1 MGIYLNPNNVN
12 FQRDLDGKI
21 YIDKSMLLSVLNTM
35 INTNRN
41 LLCVSRP
48 RRFGK
53 SMAENM
59 MTAYYSK
66 GADSRSLFEGLKF
79 AQDETFDKYLNKCNV
94 LMIDMN
100 GMFNNKEAGYST
112 VKFFTKEIAAELKEA
127 FPMVEIRDTQTLPD
141 MIGSIYRATGEQ
153 FIIIIDEYDVLVREK
168 VPQAEFAEYLQF
180 LNGMFK
186 NSNLLPAISLAYLTG
201 ILPIVRDKIQSKLNN
216 FKEYTMLGAGPL
228 TEFVGFTEEETKS
241 LCDEYSMD
249 FAECRRWYNGYRLKN
264 MDIYNPN
271 AVVTAMLDGEYGNY
285 WAKTGSYEALKDY
298 ILMNFD
304 GIKDDVV
311 AMLGGRQVKVNV
323 TKYMNTMTDFSG
335 KDDVFTYLIH
345 LGYLAYD
352 PEMKECRIPN
362 NEIRQE
368 WVNSIEDS
376 SDYTYIM
383 KMINA
388 SEELLE
394 ATLECDEAQIAAALD
409 NAHSIV
415 MNNMTYNKESCFQSA
430 IVLAYFYARSK
441 YTVITELPTGKGYA
455 DVAFIPFVPNV
466 PAIVIEL
473 KNSAK
478 VTAETALDQIK
489 SKKYFAALDNYAGD
503 ILLVGVSYNPE
514 SKEHRCRVERMSI

>member
-1 MGIYLNPNNVN
+1 MKQLCYFIMVITVLAGLICCATETESSGGSSPAKPVSTTSTTVYSISHVEFDSLS
-12 FQRDLDGKI
+12 
-21 YIDKSMLLSVLNTM
+21 YILTADTDASDDKVFTM
-35 INTNRN
+35 T
-41 LLCVSRP
+41 V
-48 RRFGK
+48 
-53 SMAENM
+53 
-59 MTAYYSK
+59 
-66 GADSRSLFEGLKF
+66 
-79 AQDETFDKYLNKCNV
+79 
-94 LMIDMN
+94 
-100 GMFNNKEAGYST
+100 NNKS
-112 VKFFTKEIAAELKEA
+112 
-127 FPMVEIRDTQTLPD
+127 
-141 MIGSIYRATGEQ
+141 
-153 FIIIIDEYDVLVREK
+153 
-168 VPQAEFAEYLQF
+168 
-180 LNGMFK
+180 
-186 NSNLLPAISLAYLTG
+186 
-201 ILPIVRDKIQSKLNN
+201 
-216 FKEYTMLGAGPL
+216 
-228 TEFVGFTEEETKS
+228 
-241 LCDEYSMD
+241 
-249 FAECRRWYNGYRLKN
+249 
-264 MDIYNPN
+264 
-271 AVVTAMLDGEYGNY
+271 VTAKANKGRLSADLSKCWTN
-285 WAKTGSYEALKDY
+285 ANK
-298 ILMNFD
+298 
-304 GIKDDVV
+304 
-311 AMLGGRQVKVNV
+311 GGRQVKVNV

-352 PEMKECRIPN
+352 PETKECRIPN

-478 VTAETALDQIK
+478 ATAETALDQIK
-489 SKKYFAALDNYAGD
+489 SQKYFAALDNYAGD

-514 SKEHRCRVERMSI
+514 SKEHRCRVEKMNI